1 KSDDK
6 SANNP
11 KPVKNSPN
19 KRTSS
24 TSGVGSSEGVSEPP
38 FCKYFN
44 IELCTKEGKTD
55 RKATVLLEN
64 PIGEYITSGHELDR
78 NLTVNSMFL
87 CDFNADKSSFRSK
100 LKVFVI
106 LNTR

>member
-38 FCKYFN
+38 FCKYLN

-78 NLTVNSMFL
+78 NIRVAFGENSNSNNFPSL
-87 CDFNADKSSFRSK
+87 PVPQIGSDE
-100 LKVFVI
+100 
-106 LNTR
+106 